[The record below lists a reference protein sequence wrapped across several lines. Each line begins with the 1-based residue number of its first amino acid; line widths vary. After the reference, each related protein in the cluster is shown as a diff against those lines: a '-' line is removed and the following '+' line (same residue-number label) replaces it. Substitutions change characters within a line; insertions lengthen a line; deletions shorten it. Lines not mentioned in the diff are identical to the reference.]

1 MPHVIVK
8 LASGRTEEQKTTLAL
23 RLTQAVR
30 EVMGSSEDD
39 ISVAVEDVL
48 VADWVEKV
56 YVPEIQGRPELI
68 YKKPGYDPF
77 K

>member
-39 ISVAVEDVL
+39 ISAAVEDVL